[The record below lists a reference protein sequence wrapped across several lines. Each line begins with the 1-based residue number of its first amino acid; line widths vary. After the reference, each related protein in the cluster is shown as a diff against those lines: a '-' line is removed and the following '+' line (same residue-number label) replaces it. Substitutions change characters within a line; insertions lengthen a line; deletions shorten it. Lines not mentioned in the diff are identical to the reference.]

1 MHFWRNRTM
10 NQSLL
15 WSSVRSWGLVVLG
28 TALYA
33 FGLQF
38 FIIPNL
44 LMEGGVTGIAVL
56 LNYALDLPVALTS
69 LLINLPLFIIGWKQL
84 GKSAMIYTFVGTLLL
99 SLFLWITEVLVD
111 IGWLIPF
118 TSENDFILVVLY
130 AGVTLGTGLGLV
142 FRAGGTTGGVD
153 IIARILHR
161 LRGWSMGQ
169 IILTLDVLILGI
181 SLFVIP
187 KEKVL
192 YTLVSVF
199 IAAKIID
206 FIQEGAY
213 AAKAFTV
220 ICNNPE
226 KLAKDITVELDRGV
240 TLMPS
245 IGAYSG
251 ENKTVIYCV
260 VSRFE
265 IRKLKS
271 LVRQHDRR
279 AFIVISDVHDVLG
292 EGFRDE

>member
-1 MHFWRNRTM
+1 MKL
-10 NQSLL
+10 SLP
-15 WSSVRSWGLVVLG
+15 WSSVRSWGLVVAG

-44 LMEGGVTGIAVL
+44 LMEGGVTGVAVL
-56 LNYALDLPVALTS
+56 LNYALDLPVSLTS
-69 LLINLPLFIIGWKQL
+69 LLINLPLFILGWKQL
-84 GKSAMIYTFVGTLLL
+84 GRSAMIYTFVGTLLL
-99 SLFLWITEVLVD
+99 SLFLWIAEWMVEN
-111 IGWLIPF
+111 GWMVPF
-118 TSENDFILVVLY
+118 TSEQDFILVVLY
-130 AGVTLGTGLGLV
+130 AGVTLGIGLGLV

-161 LRGWSMGQ
+161 ARGWSMGQ
-169 IILTLDVLILGI
+169 IILTLDVLVLGI
-181 SLFVIP
+181 SLLIIP

-199 IAAKIID
+199 IATKIID

-213 AAKAFTV
+213 AAKAFTI
-220 ICNNPE
+220 ICHTPE

-251 ENKTVIYCV
+251 EDKMVIYCV

-271 LVRQHDRR
+271 LVRQHDRK
-279 AFIVISDVHDVLG
+279 AFIVINDVHDVLG

>member
-1 MHFWRNRTM
+1 M
-10 NQSLL
+10 NQTLR
-15 WSSVRSWGLVVLG
+15 WSTVRSWSLLVAG

-33 FGLQF
+33 FGLQY
-38 FIIPNL
+38 FIIPNK
-44 LMEGGVTGIAVL
+44 LMEGGVTGVAVL
-56 LNYALDLPVALTS
+56 LNYALDLPVSLTS
-69 LLINLPLFIIGWKQL
+69 LIINLPLFLLGWRHL
-84 GKSAMIYTFVGTLLL
+84 GKSAMIYTFAGTLLL
-99 SLFLWITEVLVD
+99 SLFLWIAELFVD
-111 IGWLIPF
+111 RGWLTPF
-118 TSENDFILVVLY
+118 QTENDFILIVLY

-169 IILTLDVLILGI
+169 IILTLDVLVLGI
-181 SLFVIP
+181 SLLIIP

-199 IAAKIID
+199 IASKMID

-213 AAKAFTV
+213 AAKAFT
-220 ICNNPE
+220 ILCHTPE
-226 KLAKDITVELDRGV
+226 ILAKNITRELDRGV
-240 TLMPS
+240 TLMPA

-251 ENKTVIYCV
+251 ENKNIVYCV
-260 VSRFE
+260 VSRYE

-271 LVRQHDRR
+271 LVRQHDRK

-292 EGFRDE
+292 EGFREE